1 MRSKALKSIFD
12 FNVMKFA
19 NGEMGAVNGIAA
31 DGTIITTNEQVQE
44 VWTGTTLGLAGF
56 MLGEGMKDEAYRT
69 AWGIYHVNYETKGYW
84 FRTPEAW
91 DITGNY
97 RASMYMR
104 PAAIWAMEMT
114 QPPKRAAE
122 NHRAAESVASR
133 RAKSRDHR
141 QHYRTASER
150 AQQPDGQADG

>member
-1 MRSKALKSIFD
+1 VTGLGDIVPKEMTKKSLKSIYD

-19 NGEMGAVNGIAA
+19 KGEMGAVNGIAA

-56 MLGEGMKDEAYRT
+56 MLGEGMKDEAFRT
-69 AWGIYHVNYETKGYW
+69 AWGIYNVTYQTKGYW

-104 PAAIWAMEMT
+104 PGAIWAMEMT
-114 QPPKRAAE
+114 APPKSAAST
-122 NHRAAESVASR
+122 AAPNTSPSR
-133 RAKSRDHR
+133 VG
-141 QHYRTASER
+141 
-150 AQQPDGQADG
+150 AQ

>member
-1 MRSKALKSIFD
+1 MTGLGDIVPREMRMKALKNIFD
-12 FNVMKFA
+12 TNVMKFA
-19 NGEMGAVNGIAA
+19 KGEMGAVNGMAA

-56 MLGEGMKDEAYRT
+56 LLGEGMKEEAYRT

-104 PAAIWAMEMT
+104 PAAIWSMEMT
-114 QPPKRAAE
+114 SPPKSAAQSSDKT
-122 NHRAAESVASR
+122 NSGAAAGS
-133 RAKSRDHR
+133 K
-141 QHYRTASER
+141 
-150 AQQPDGQADG
+150 